1 MNKTTLPTTWNLS
14 LLFKSDEDPEVEAE
28 RTKVKEVSYAFINKW
43 KDRQDYLE
51 DTKVLREAL
60 DEYNAWIQD
69 YGTDGTEG
77 YYFGLRSALDEND
90 PKLKARENQV
100 TDFATKILNDIQF
113 FELRLA
119 KATSEAQAKFLAADE
134 LKPYR
139 HFLEKLFEEAK
150 YQLTEPEEKVINLL
164 APMATG
170 NWVRMTSSFLA
181 KEEREVLT
189 KSGKREMKTFAEIS
203 DLISEKNKAVR
214 DDAARAVNEV
224 LAKHVEVAENELN
237 SVLQSKKVSDELRGY
252 TRPDAAR
259 HMHDDIATNVV
270 DSLLKAVTSQ
280 FAVPARFY
288 ALKAKLLKVD
298 KLQYHERNVEVGEL
312 NQKIEYPEAVE
323 IVGNSLSKLDPEF
336 AEIFQGFVYNGQIDV
351 YPKKGKGSGAFC
363 THNLIKHPTYIL
375 LNYTD
380 RIREVMTLAHEVGH
394 GINNELIKQKQNA
407 INFGTPTST
416 AEVAS
421 TFMED
426 FALQEL
432 LAKSDEETKFSLMM
446 NKLNDDVSTIYR
458 QVACYLFEQELHGK
472 FRSVG
477 YLPKETIGE
486 IFQQH
491 MASYMGDAVEL
502 SAGSENWWV
511 YWSHIRNFFYVY
523 SYASGLLIS
532 KALQN
537 KVKQDHAF
545 INKVKYFLS
554 VGTSEAPQVI
564 FQNLGID
571 ITDTN
576 FWNAGLSEVE
586 KLLAETEELAAKLGK
601 I

>member
-1 MNKTTLPTTWNLS
+1 MNKTSLLTNWNLS
-14 LLFKSDEDPEVEAE
+14 LLFKNDEDPAIEAE
-28 RTKVKEVSYAFINKW
+28 RAKVKEASYAFINKW
-43 KDRQDYLE
+43 KDRSDYLE
-51 DTKVLREAL
+51 DPKVLKEAL

-90 PKLKARENQV
+90 PKLKARENQI
-100 TDFATKILNDIQF
+100 TDYATKILNDIQF

-119 KATSEAQAKFLAADE
+119 KASSDAQAKFLAAEE
-134 LKPYR
+134 LKPFH

-189 KSGKREMKTFAEIS
+189 QSGKKELKTFAEIS
-203 DLISEKNKAVR
+203 DLISEKDKAVR
-214 DDAARAVNEV
+214 DDAARAVNEI

-237 SVLQSKKVSDELRGY
+237 SVLQSKKVSDEMRGY
-252 TRPDAAR
+252 ARPDAAR
-259 HMHDDIATNVV
+259 HMHDDIATGVV
-270 DSLLKAVTSQ
+270 DSLLSAVESQ
-280 FAVPARFY
+280 FSVPARFY

-298 KLQYHERNVEVGEL
+298 KLKYHERNVEVGEL
-312 NQKIEYPEAVE
+312 NQKVEYPEAVE

-336 AEIFQGFVYNGQIDV
+336 SEIFQGFVQNGQIDV

-472 FRSVG
+472 FCSVG

-486 IFQQH
+486 IFQRH
-491 MASYMGDAVEL
+491 MSAYMGEAVEL
-502 SAGSENWWV
+502 SEGSENWWV

-537 KVKQDHAF
+537 KVKQDHTF
-545 INKVKYFLS
+545 IDKVKYFLS
-554 VGTSEAPQVI
+554 AGTSEAPQVI

-571 ITDTN
+571 ITDAN
-576 FWNAGLSEVE
+576 FWNAGLSEVD
-586 KLLAETEELAAKLGK
+586 KLLTETEELAKKLGK